1 VETEPSSKKV
11 RQTLKVIG
19 RTMVCFVCFAQEP
32 TPKSE
37 EATFYCACG
46 SLLCTFHMISHKC
59 LVISRME
66 FDKELIESLA

>member
-1 VETEPSSKKV
+1 V

-19 RTMVCFVCFAQEP
+19 RTMICFVCFGEP
-32 TPKSE
+32 TPKEE

-66 FDKELIESLA
+66 YDEELIAGLA

>member
-1 VETEPSSKKV
+1 M
-11 RQTLKVIG
+11 I
-19 RTMVCFVCFAQEP
+19 CFVCFGEP
-32 TPKSE
+32 TPKEE

-66 FDKELIESLA
+66 YDEELIAGLA